1 MTQDS
6 ITVSV
11 FYAVIWFE
19 CVAWLQRFTGD
30 YEISAVAY
38 VLCMCVCQ
46 GGVLSFS
53 SKVAPLGYRV
63 LTFDF

>member
-1 MTQDS
+1 MLS
-6 ITVSV
+6 FGLSV
-11 FYAVIWFE
+11 WHGY
-19 CVAWLQRFTGD
+19 RFTGD

-46 GGVLSFS
+46 GGVLSVS